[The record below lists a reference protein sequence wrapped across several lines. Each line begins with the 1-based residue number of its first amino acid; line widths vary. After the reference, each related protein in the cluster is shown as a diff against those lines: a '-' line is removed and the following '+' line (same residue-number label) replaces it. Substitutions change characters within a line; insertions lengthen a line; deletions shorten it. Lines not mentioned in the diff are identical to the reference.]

1 MTTFERAAAGYDPE
15 HEKALADAIAR
26 AIFEASLVTDCN
38 ALVIRSAEIASA
50 LITTLA
56 VVLTLSPSFTR
67 SPTAQRKLI
76 EELTKRLRRRIAAA
90 EQSAD
95 VQDLAKRVFRTNE
108 PAGHA

>member
-56 VVLTLSPSFTR
+56 VV
-67 SPTAQRKLI
+67 
-76 EELTKRLRRRIAAA
+76 ELTKRLRRRIAAA